1 MRFEVDRAARLLDE
15 GAPLVGTLRGAAR
28 LAVAGYLAGGR
39 AALAA
44 IRAQRYD
51 VLQRHPEAAQA
62 AAGGRAGQGLR
73 EREVSRR

>member
-1 MRFEVDRAARLLDE
+1 MRFETARAAELMDQ

-28 LAVAGYLAGGR
+28 VAVAGYLAGGR

-51 VLQRHPEAAQA
+51 VLCATARPGKSRMAAELA
-62 AAGGRAGQGLR
+62 LAYARGK
-73 EREVSRR
+73 